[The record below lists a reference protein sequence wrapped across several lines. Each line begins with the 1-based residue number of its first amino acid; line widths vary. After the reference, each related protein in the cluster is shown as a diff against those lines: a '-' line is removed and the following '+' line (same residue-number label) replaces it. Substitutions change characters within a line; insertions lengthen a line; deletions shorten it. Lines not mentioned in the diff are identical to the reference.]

1 VAGTVAQF
9 VTQLRLLG
17 IRVSAD
23 GDQLQCSA
31 PKGVLTEAL
40 RRELTARKA
49 EVLAWLRSDDSA
61 APLSFAQ
68 QRLWFLDQLE
78 PGTWAYTVA
87 IRQRF
92 RGPLDVA
99 TLTRALTEIVRR
111 HDVLRTTF
119 LTRHG
124 QPVQH
129 VAAPGPVA
137 LPTLDFDPEDPA
149 ARERVV
155 GQVVLGETRR
165 PFDLAR
171 GPLIRPLLIRL
182 DPERH
187 DLVVSLHHMIADG
200 WSLGILA
207 RELSVLYEAF
217 ATGHASP
224 LPELPIQYADFA
236 AWQREWLTGSALEN
250 ERRYWLDHLADRP
263 APLRLPS
270 DHPRSSAPT
279 RMGASH
285 DVVLPRELAD
295 GLRELSRRQG
305 ATLFMTLLAGFE
317 ALLSRYTGQEDVVV
331 GTPIANRNHVELEPL
346 IGLFANTLVL
356 RTDLSSDP
364 TFRELLARV
373 RETCLGAYA
382 HPDMPFE
389 KLVEDLQPARALGQ
403 NPLFEISFV
412 FQDAGEGTD
421 VSFLPVASPFELTL
435 FVRDRL
441 DGRLGATL
449 QYARDLFEPET
460 IARLMGH
467 YRSLLQGVLADPEG
481 RLSALPLLDDAE
493 AHRLL
498 VDWNA
503 TAAPYPRQQSIPAC
517 FEAQVDATPH
527 AVALVFEGGTL
538 TYDELD
544 RRANRLA
551 HHLRALGVGAEGV
564 VGVWMDRSPE
574 LIVALLA
581 IVKAGGAYAP
591 FDLLAPPSRLATMV
605 SVAKIDLIL
614 TREAM
619 RHRPDALGV
628 RTICVDAEA
637 DAIARR
643 PDDRFGAPTSAESL
657 AYVMFTSG
665 STGEPKGVGVM
676 HRNVVRLVKGTDY
689 ASFGPDEVFLHLSS
703 PSFDASTFEIWGA
716 LLNGGRLAIAPPGVP
731 SVAEVGSLLRR
742 YGVTTLWLTAGL
754 FHEMVDHG
762 LDDLRPLRRL
772 LAGGD
777 VLSPAHVARVL
788 NALPGLRL
796 VNGYGPTEGTTFTCC
811 HAVTTAPPPGRSVP
825 IGRPIA
831 NTRVYVLDRRRRPVP
846 IGVPGELWIAGDGLA
861 RGYVDRPQLTI
872 ERFVEARLAPALE
885 ERLYR
890 TGDLVRWLPD
900 GTLEF
905 HGRLDDQ
912 TKVRGHRV
920 ELGDI
925 EAALVQHPR
934 IRAASVARKLADGEP
949 RLVAYV
955 VGDDPTDPRELRE
968 FLARALPEYMIPAAF
983 MTLERLPLGA
993 NGKVDRTALP
1003 EPASWA
1009 ASTEPVVEP
1018 RDELE
1023 RRLVRIWQ
1031 DVLAVGAIGVR
1042 DSFFDLGGHSLLAV
1056 RLFARL
1062 ESELAIDLPLA
1073 TLFEAPTVEGLAAFI
1088 RDTARPSVG
1097 LSMVAIQR
1105 SGHRLPIFGLPGVGG
1120 GVLGYHA
1127 LARLLGSD
1135 QPFYGLESRGL
1146 DGLGRPLTRI
1156 EDIAAVCVREI
1167 REVQREGPYHLVG
1180 MCMGGVVAWEIA
1192 QQLRRAGQPIGLLA
1206 LIETWPSETVAAPRR
1221 PWASRVP
1228 AVLGFVGNRL
1238 RLYRESLAGLRGRAR
1253 WRYLLGRLKP
1263 FTDLVRHRDPFR
1275 GVRAEI
1281 HRHAV
1286 ARANLFAF
1294 QRYEPRPYPGPV
1306 VLIYAEGRRLTEE
1319 PDGRLRWR
1327 QLAAELEVYGVA
1339 GNDSGQLL
1347 KEPHVRVVAAQLA
1360 AHLRR
1365 SPVPAAARRA

>member
-1 VAGTVAQF
+1 
-9 VTQLRLLG
+9 
-17 IRVSAD
+17 
-23 GDQLQCSA
+23 
-31 PKGVLTEAL
+31 
-40 RRELTARKA
+40 
-49 EVLAWLRSDDSA
+49 
-61 APLSFAQ
+61 
-68 QRLWFLDQLE
+68 
-78 PGTWAYTVA
+78 
-87 IRQRF
+87 
-92 RGPLDVA
+92 
-99 TLTRALTEIVRR
+99 
-111 HDVLRTTF
+111 
-119 LTRHG
+119 
-124 QPVQH
+124 
-129 VAAPGPVA
+129 
-137 LPTLDFDPEDPA
+137 
-149 ARERVV
+149 
-155 GQVVLGETRR
+155 
-165 PFDLAR
+165 
-171 GPLIRPLLIRL
+171 
-182 DPERH
+182 
-187 DLVVSLHHMIADG
+187 
-200 WSLGILA
+200 
-207 RELSVLYEAF
+207 
-217 ATGHASP
+217 

-236 AWQREWLTGSALEN
+236 AWQREWLTGHALEN
-250 ERRYWLDHLADRP
+250 ERGYWLEHLADRP
-263 APLRLPS
+263 VPLRLPS
-270 DHPRSSAPT
+270 DYPRSSAPT
-279 RMGASH
+279 RAGASH
-285 DVVLPRELAD
+285 DVLLPRELAD
-295 GLRELSRRQG
+295 GLRELSRRHG

-317 ALLSRYTGQEDVVV
+317 ALLSRYTGQEDVVI
-331 GTPIANRNHVELEPL
+331 GTPMANRNHVELEPL

-356 RTDLSSDP
+356 RTDLSGDP
-364 TFRELLARV
+364 PFRELLARV

-389 KLVEDLQPARALGQ
+389 KLVEDLQPTRALGQ

-412 FQDAGEGTD
+412 FQDAREGTD
-421 VSFLPVASPFELTL
+421 VSFVPVASPFELTL
-435 FVRDRL
+435 FARDRL
-441 DGRLGATL
+441 DGTLGATL

-467 YRSLLQGVLADPEG
+467 YRRLLEGVLADPEG
-481 RLSALPLLDDAE
+481 RLSALPLVGEAE

-498 VDWNA
+498 IDWNA
-503 TAAPYPRQQSIPAC
+503 TAARYPREQSIPAC

-527 AVALVFEGGTL
+527 AAALVFEGGTL

-551 HHLRALGVGAEGV
+551 HHLRAVGVGPEAV

-591 FDLLAPPSRLATMV
+591 FDLLTPPARLATMV
-605 SVAKIDLIL
+605 SVAKIALVL
-614 TREAM
+614 TREAIQ
-619 RHRPDALGV
+619 HRPAALGV
-628 RTICVDAEA
+628 QTISVDAEA
-637 DAIARR
+637 DAITRR
-643 PDDRFGAPTSAESL
+643 PADRLGASPSAEGL

-665 STGEPKGVGVM
+665 STGEPKGVGVV

-689 ASFGPDEVFLHLSS
+689 ASFGPDEVFLQLAS

-731 SVAEVGSLLRR
+731 SVAQIGDLIRR
-742 YGVTTLWLTAGL
+742 HDVTTLWLTAGL
-754 FHEMVDHG
+754 FHEMVDHR

-788 NALPGLRL
+788 DALPGLRL

-861 RGYVDRPQLTI
+861 RGYVDRPQLTV
-872 ERFVEARLAPALE
+872 ERFVDVRLAPALE

-890 TGDLVRWLPD
+890 TGDLVRWLPA
-900 GTLEF
+900 GALEF

-912 TKVRGHRV
+912 VKVRGHRV

-925 EAALVQHPR
+925 EAALMQHPR
-934 IRAASVARKLADGEP
+934 IRAASVAPKLADGEP

-955 VGDDPTDPRELRE
+955 VGDVPTDPRELRE

-983 MTLERLPLGA
+983 VTLERLPLGA
-993 NGKVDRTALP
+993 SGKVDRAALP
-1003 EPASWA
+1003 APSSGTVPPE
-1009 ASTEPVVEP
+1009 TVVEP

-1023 RRLVRIWQ
+1023 RRLVRIWR
-1031 DVLAVGAIGVR
+1031 DVLGVSAIGVR

-1073 TLFEAPTVEGLAAFI
+1073 ALFEAPTVEGLAVFI

-1105 SGHRLPIFGLPGVGG
+1105 SGHRPPIFGLPGIGG
-1120 GVLGYHA
+1120 GVLGYHT

-1135 QPFYGLESRGL
+1135 QPFYGLQSRGL

-1156 EDIAAVCVREI
+1156 EDIAAACVREI

-1192 QQLRRAGQPIGLLA
+1192 QQLRGAGQPIGLLT
-1206 LIETWPSETVAAPRR
+1206 LLETWPPEMAASPRQLL
-1221 PWASRVP
+1221 ASRVP
-1228 AVLGFVGNRL
+1228 AVLGFVGSRL

-1253 WRYLLGRLKP
+1253 WRYLLGRSKL
-1263 FTDLVRHRDPFR
+1263 FADLVRHGDPLHD
-1275 GVRAEI
+1275 VRAEI
-1281 HRHAV
+1281 RRHAV
-1286 ARANLFAF
+1286 ARANLLAF
-1294 QRYEPRPYPGPV
+1294 QRYELRPYPGRV
-1306 VLIYAEGRRLTEE
+1306 VLIYAEGRRLTDE

-1339 GNDSGQLL
+1339 GHDSGQLL
-1347 KEPHVRVVAAQLA
+1347 KEPHVHVVAAQLA
-1360 AHLRR
+1360 ACLGRA
-1365 SPVPAAARRA
+1365 PAPAATPRA